1 MEKEKK
7 DRIFLFV
14 FRFISLIIIIFC
26 LFLLYNWNLE
36 NKANAAIADS
46 LVADSTTEEVIS
58 ISSLNADS
66 QTENSN
72 TINENPIDKLN
83 VKIAKPNFD
92 ELIAKNDKTVGWIMI
107 NNTNINYPIVQSNNN
122 SYYLK
127 HNFNK
132 ESNSAGWIF
141 ADYKNSFGTLD
152 DNTIIYGH
160 NRRNNTMFSSLRQYL
175 EPSFYTNEE
184 NKYFSF
190 STKNDSYIGEV
201 FSVYKAN
208 SNSLEFTNLFSST
221 KDFENFLKDSIARS
235 INNFNT
241 EVTTSDKI
249 ITLCTCD
256 NNNLFR
262 IVVHAKLIPINSS
275 VKEN

>member
-14 FRFISLIIIIFC
+14 FRFISLLIIIFC

-36 NKANAAIADS
+36 NKANAAIAGS
-46 LVADSTTEEVIS
+46 LVADSTTEDVLS
-58 ISSLNADS
+58 ISSLNTDS

-72 TINENPIDKLN
+72 TINENTIDKLN
-83 VKIAKPNFD
+83 IKIAKPNFD
-92 ELIAKNDKTVGWIMI
+92 ELISKNDKTVGWIMI
-107 NNTNINYPIVQSNNN
+107 NNTNINYPIVQSTNN

-127 HNFNK
+127 HNFNN

-208 SNSLEFTNLFSST
+208 SNSLEFTNLFSSN
-221 KDFENFLKDSIARS
+221 KDFEDFLKDSTARS

-275 VKEN
+275 VAEN

>member
-256 NNNLFR
+256 NNNIFR

-275 VKEN
+275 VTEN

>member
-14 FRFISLIIIIFC
+14 FRFTSLLIIIFC

-36 NKANAAIADS
+36 NKQNSIIAES
-46 LVADSTTEEVIS
+46 LAKSSNEESVSIPSSTDE
-58 ISSLNADS
+58 S
-66 QTENSN
+66 QTED
-72 TINENPIDKLN
+72 TNPLSGIN

-92 ELIAKNDKTVGWIMI
+92 ELIEKNDKTVGWIMV

-122 SYYLK
+122 TYYLK
-127 HNFNK
+127 HNFYN

-141 ADYKNSFGTLD
+141 ADYKNNFETLD

-184 NKYFSF
+184 NRYISF
-190 STKNDSYIGEV
+190 STKSTTYVAEV

-208 SNSLEFTNLFSST
+208 SNSLEFTNIFNSNNDFKDFLQNT
-221 KDFENFLKDSIARS
+221 KDRS

-241 EVTTSDKI
+241 DVSTSDKI
-249 ITLCTCD
+249 LTLCTCD
-256 NNNLFR
+256 NNNMFR
-262 IVVHAKLIPINSS
+262 IVIHAKLIPINNSTQ
-275 VKEN
+275 E